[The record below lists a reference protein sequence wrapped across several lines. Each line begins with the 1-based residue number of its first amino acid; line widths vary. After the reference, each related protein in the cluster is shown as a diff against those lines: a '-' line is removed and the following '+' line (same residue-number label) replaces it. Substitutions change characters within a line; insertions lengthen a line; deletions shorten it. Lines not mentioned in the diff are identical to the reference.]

1 MCVCVCVCVC
11 MLCVCVCVC
20 VCVCCICVVVF
31 GVCVPSKVP
40 YIFMPQCLSAVSR
53 LPPHPVLRVYP
64 VKCLT
69 SSCHSACRPCPN
81 SHATPLSHAYTRQR
95 AIFPHPTSTPCS
107 IVYNQIYPASV
118 LLLLFNSQPASP
130 SGPAVV
136 LYTMYTAAEV
146 WILVTVYNYNYT

>member
-1 MCVCVCVCVC
+1 MCVCVAFLHRTGYPPLPDSHPIHSCVCVCVC
-11 MLCVCVCVC
+11 C

-53 LPPHPVLRVYP
+53 LPPHPVLCVYP
-64 VKCLT
+64 VSCLT

-118 LLLLFNSQPASP
+118 MLLF
-130 SGPAVV
+130 
-136 LYTMYTAAEV
+136 L
-146 WILVTVYNYNYT
+146 

>member
-1 MCVCVCVCVC
+1 MCPAVSASHPVQSCVCVCGFSAPHWLPTPSRLPPHSLVCV
-11 MLCVCVCVC
+11 L
-20 VCVCCICVVVF
+20 CVCCICVVVF

-53 LPPHPVLRVYP
+53 LPPHPVLCVYP
-64 VKCLT
+64 VSCLT

-118 LLLLFNSQPASP
+118 MLLF
-130 SGPAVV
+130 
-136 LYTMYTAAEV
+136 L
-146 WILVTVYNYNYT
+146 